1 MTNNYLM
8 LRRVDFFE
16 GDPEFM
22 KVLSVDYVFFDDR
35 DPSEALRIRQRIFD
49 ELLRGRGKLQVAVW
63 KPPLVPVTQKPLRVI
78 GDLV

>member
-1 MTNNYLM
+1 M
-8 LRRVDFFE
+8 LRRVEFFE
-16 GDPEFM
+16 DDPEFI
-22 KVLSVDYVFFDDR
+22 KVLDVNYVFFDDGN
-35 DPSEALRIRQRIFD
+35 PSEIVRIRQRIFD